1 MNTFFSRLNRPLEL
15 EETFLPNKKVKLT
28 SLYPAFLE
36 GEPECGG
43 DRCMLWKALR
53 FKTSAGMGMKDFDE
67 QVRTLCAGNGGSWEV
82 FRQGSDMV

>member
-1 MNTFFSRLNRPLEL
+1 
-15 EETFLPNKKVKLT
+15 
-28 SLYPAFLE
+28 
-36 GEPECGG
+36 
-43 DRCMLWKALR
+43 MLWKALR